1 VALEYAHTIY
11 TQVILS
17 AQGFFVETEEY
28 FLSTLLPC
36 IDVEESFGASG
47 IDVALSQSPLRW
59 NSNSASPDAA
69 WKAGRILS
77 SSEQCVQIRHYL
89 LI

>member
-1 VALEYAHTIY
+1 MALECACTNSTLAIW
-11 TQVILS
+11 S

-28 FLSTLLPC
+28 FLSPLLPF

-47 IDVALSQSPLRW
+47 INVALSQSLLRW

-69 WKAGRILS
+69 GKAGRILS
-77 SSEQCVQIRHYL
+77 SSERYLQIRHYL